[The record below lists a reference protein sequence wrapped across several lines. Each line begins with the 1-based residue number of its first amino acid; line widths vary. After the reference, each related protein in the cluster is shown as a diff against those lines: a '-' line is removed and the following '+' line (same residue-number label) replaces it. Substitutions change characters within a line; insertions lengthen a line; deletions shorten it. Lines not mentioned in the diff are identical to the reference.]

1 MEGDVVAYRIDRGS
15 GVPAYV
21 QIVEQAERALR
32 MGTLKV
38 GDKLPTAKE
47 VVAATA
53 VNPNTVLRAHRDMER
68 AGLVELRRGLGTF
81 VTRSLAR
88 PGAEADSPLRAELA
102 DWTGRARA
110 AGLERADILALVTAA
125 LDAHD
130 HDTGGDTG
138 GDGPTDGHDA
148 AGDDTTD
155 HHAAAEADTR
165 RLTPRAT
172 GIRTTRTYDRA

>member
-1 MEGDVVAYRIDRGS
+1 MEGDVVEYRIDRGS

-21 QIVEQAERALR
+21 QIVEQTERALR

-38 GDKLPTAKE
+38 GDKLPTARE

-53 VNPNTVLRAHRDMER
+53 INPNTVLRAYRDMEQ

-88 PGAEADSPLRAELA
+88 PGAEDDSPLRTELTG
-102 DWTGRARA
+102 WTARARA

-125 LDAHD
+125 LDAYDNEQGEH
-130 HDTGGDTG
+130 HEQHEHPSGDRERKEE
-138 GDGPTDGHDA
+138 DA
-148 AGDDTTD
+148 
-155 HHAAAEADTR
+155 
-165 RLTPRAT
+165 
-172 GIRTTRTYDRA
+172 